1 MVIFCSLSAWLSEPC
16 LGDGLQITNGLEE
29 ESVELS
35 WGVAQVQVH
44 IISFLLLCIRELKQ
58 SLKAYFL
65 HRKCTDVRPI
75 SEVSSLN
82 YSGIQ
87 IVYFHHGTR
96 KIRAGIIKVPVV
108 KFRLQWCYILYT
120 LHMLSSIPSAVEWKL
135 TVWMLWE
142 HMLIGLVMFC
152 TNPTCWGL
160 D

>member
-58 SLKAYFL
+58 LLKAYFL

-96 KIRAGIIKVPVV
+96 KIRTGIIRVPVV
-108 KFRLQWCYILYT
+108 KFRLQWCYILYAY
-120 LHMLSSIPSAVEWKL
+120 LCYHQFLLLQNGSLQSECYGSICWLDWWCFV
-135 TVWMLWE
+135 
-142 HMLIGLVMFC
+142 LIQPAG
-152 TNPTCWGL
+152 G
-160 D
+160 